1 MGTAQFGNMPSELKG
16 FVVGHAV
23 NAWRF
28 QELRPAQQVSR
39 SGDVS
44 RRHIWVTCPRCDG
57 GNYSAQDRFRP
68 LHWRSH
74 ACSLEIAI
82 LNTFICYHCDSG
94 GRTNKIRRNCR
105 RSVRSY
111 IAPLAVSL
119 TVWGHRLAGQPFVT
133 LNRERKC
140 RECDCVVDRGFQLMA
155 SRTWLGSSIES
166 AVMACK
172 ATTHM
177 HVCRSGLGREKPGI

>member
-68 LHWRSH
+68 FQTVTLTFPCVLIGDRHIEHLHLL
-74 ACSLEIAI
+74 SL
-82 LNTFICYHCDSG
+82 
-94 GRTNKIRRNCR
+94 RQR
-105 RSVRSY
+105 RSDEQDQEKLPTICAFLY
-111 IAPLAVSL
+111 CAA
-119 TVWGHRLAGQPFVT
+119 GGQP
-133 LNRERKC
+133 
-140 RECDCVVDRGFQLMA
+140 DCMR
-155 SRTWLGSSIES
+155 SSAGGAAFCYVES
-166 AVMACK
+166 
-172 ATTHM
+172 
-177 HVCRSGLGREKPGI
+177 